1 MVRCRDHSSEVVV
14 SGAGQGR
21 TYGDLEVYGLIA
33 NLSVNHCCLQKWA
46 KEEELLN
53 FPSGILWNI
62 KKKSFFFNSSMF
74 QSYMTLNLNN
84 ILNIAVVQTTLWD
97 IPDIPAEFVW
107 LTLSKN
113 NNQAR

>member
-1 MVRCRDHSSEVVV
+1 
-14 SGAGQGR
+14 
-21 TYGDLEVYGLIA
+21 
-33 NLSVNHCCLQKWA
+33 
-46 KEEELLN
+46 
-53 FPSGILWNI
+53 
-62 KKKSFFFNSSMF
+62 MF

-84 ILNIAVVQTTLWD
+84 ILNIAVVQTSLWD